1 MNELRYILCLILM
14 LMGGLA
20 MAQDHNHTAR
30 RLEIGGDS
38 HPTILPAPTRT
49 VLVMGDSL
57 SAAHGIA
64 AEQGWVA
71 LLAQRMKET
80 FPDWKVVNA
89 SISGETTAGG
99 VSRIHDELA
108 RYHPSVVIIE
118 LGANDGLRGLPLQD
132 MERNLTDMILQA
144 GSTFSAH
151 VLLLGMQMPPNLGA
165 DYTIHF
171 AQIYPQLA
179 EEFDAALLPFLLE
192 PIAMNRAAFQED
204 HLHPTAEVQPRLLE
218 HVWPALHPLLS
229 CPIDTPTRQCSLP

>member
-1 MNELRYILCLILM
+1 MNALRYMLCVLLT

-20 MAQDHNHTAR
+20 MAQNHDNTKHIVEKGENGSANV
-30 RLEIGGDS
+30 IS
-38 HPTILPAPTRT
+38 APTPT

-64 AEQGWVA
+64 TEQGWVW
-71 LLAQRMKET
+71 LLAQRIKNE
-80 FPDWKVVNA
+80 FPHWKVVNA

-108 RYHPSVVIIE
+108 RHRPSVVIIE

-132 MERNLTDMILQA
+132 MERNLVNMILLA
-144 GSTFSAH
+144 GKTFSAH

-179 EEFDAALLPFLLE
+179 EELDAALLPFLLE
-192 PIAMNRAAFQED
+192 PIATDRAAFQDD

-218 HVWPALHPLLS
+218 HVWPALRPLLG
-229 CPIDTPTRQCSLP
+229 CPLDTPTRQCSLR